1 MTRLTWL
8 LSAAAMLLS
17 SVAMADTVPPDVLVK
32 TTATEVL
39 DIVKKDKE
47 IQNGDMKKIVALTEE
62 KILPHFNFDR
72 MSQLVLGRN
81 WTKASKEQQDK
92 FVGEFRD
99 LLVRT
104 YSSALAKYRNQ
115 TMEFKPLKAQPNDTK
130 AVVKT
135 LIVQSGS
142 QPIKIDYS
150 MEKKTDA
157 WKVVD
162 VTIEDVSI
170 VTSYR
175 SQFDETIK
183 KDGMDALI
191 QKLVEKNRQ
200 GSSTAAAD
208 KKQG

>member
-81 WTKASKEQQDK
+81 WTKASKDQQDK
-92 FVGEFRD
+92 FVRER
-99 LLVRT
+99 
-104 YSSALAKYRNQ
+104 
-115 TMEFKPLKAQPNDTK
+115 
-130 AVVKT
+130 
-135 LIVQSGS
+135 
-142 QPIKIDYS
+142 
-150 MEKKTDA
+150 
-157 WKVVD
+157 
-162 VTIEDVSI
+162 SI
-170 VTSYR
+170 QVGT
-175 SQFDETIK
+175 
-183 KDGMDALI
+183 
-191 QKLVEKNRQ
+191 
-200 GSSTAAAD
+200 
-208 KKQG
+208 